1 MRHFAPYVL
10 LTLLALV
17 FFLPL
22 VAHPTQVLYSGR
34 SDLLAMH
41 LPMKR
46 FLVRSWQETG
56 ELPLWFPYSFGGMP
70 FVHDVQ
76 VAMFY
81 PPHGL
86 LLLLTEEQVGP
97 ALSWLVVFHVIVAG
111 WTMYYYAGTHGLGP
125 LPRVVAAVGF
135 MFAGKW
141 LLHLLA
147 AGHTIMA
154 PLAWLPLVLAFL
166 ERAIRQGSFL
176 HATAAGA
183 AFALIVL
190 GAHPQLTFYAGLF
203 CGLWS
208 LAVVRDTPGGQR
220 RRALGRWL
228 IAGAGTALV
237 AVALSAVQLLPALE
251 ATPETTRSTGVTTT
265 EVLRAAVPTLV
276 RPVGPALG
284 ELRWEVQGSFGLLW
298 VVIAGLAPF
307 LRPRARFP
315 ALVTLI
321 LVVFAFGGAALVQ
334 GLPGFRLFQ
343 LPSRMLLLVA
353 FPVAFLA
360 GVTTQAILELPPEA
374 VAARH
379 RLLRI
384 AAVILAVCGL
394 LLAWQAYQVRAVGE
408 SLRPH
413 IYWLALPLMVLTA
426 VRLLFA
432 NVQADYWRWASGW
445 LVVLTTDAWLPV
457 VLHVAVRPESEIY
470 AVSSA
475 VRELAQR
482 RAADEPERWRVLDRG
497 QPNYPS
503 TGPLGV
509 SLPPLGPVAL
519 EPVLGYNTFDV
530 RRYREYL
537 QFIAG
542 LDEPVRP
549 RQSFVGYPIVEP
561 FRIENKPLLDLLGV
575 RYAFV
580 PADPQKHPLL
590 PRGHTGPGEPGTHPG
605 WKPLEPPT
613 VDEPVY
619 SFLAGG
625 RVDPGPQILYE
636 NTEVFPRA
644 FVVPRAAPLPE
655 RDVLATLRAADLRT
669 TAFLEA
675 APALSRGE
683 GGFRPARIVEH
694 RPNRVV
700 VELDDGPGG
709 ALVLADIMYP
719 GWRCRVDGIPAPLY
733 RANALFRAT
742 LVTEGPHTVVFTFEP
757 TSYQRGL
764 WVSGGAVVG
773 LFLVALAAAWRSVR
787 RRHS

>member
-1 MRHFAPYVL
+1 L
-10 LTLLALV
+10 LLALLALV

-22 VAHPTQVLYSGR
+22 VSHPMQVLYSGR

-56 ELPLWFPYSFGGMP
+56 ELPLWFPYSFAGMP

-97 ALSWLVVFHVIVAG
+97 VLSWLVVFHVIVAG
-111 WTMYYYAGTHGLGP
+111 WSMYFYAGGHGLGAP
-125 LPRVVAAVGF
+125 ARLVAAVGF

-166 ERAIRQGSFL
+166 ERAIRQGSAFYG
-176 HATAAGA
+176 TAAGA

-208 LAVVRDTPGGQR
+208 LAAVREAPPGQR
-220 RRALGRWL
+220 RRALVRWL
-228 IAGAGTALV
+228 LAGTGTALV

-251 ATPETTRSTGVTTT
+251 ATPETTRATGVTTT
-265 EVLRAAVPTLV
+265 EVLRAALPTLV

-284 ELRWEVQGSFGLLW
+284 EPRWELQGSFGLLW
-298 VVIAGLAPF
+298 VAVAGLAPF

-315 ALVTLI
+315 ALVTLV
-321 LVVFAFGGAALVQ
+321 LLAFAFGGAALVQ

-343 LPSRMLLLVA
+343 LPSRMLLLAA
-353 FPVAFLA
+353 FAVAFLA
-360 GVTTQAILELPPEA
+360 GCTTQALVELPAEA
-374 VAARH
+374 AAVRR

-384 AAVILAVCGL
+384 AAVILAVCGG
-394 LLAWQAYQVRAVGE
+394 LLAWQAYQVRAVGD

-413 IYWLALPLMVLTA
+413 VYWLALPLLILTA
-426 VRLLFA
+426 ARLLSTSA
-432 NVQADYWRWASGW
+432 QADCWRWASGW
-445 LVVLTTDAWLPV
+445 LVMLTADAWLPV
-457 VLHVAVRPESEIY
+457 APYVEVRPESEIY
-470 AVSSA
+470 AVPSP
-475 VRELAQR
+475 VRDLAER
-482 RAADEPERWRVLDRG
+482 RAADEPQRWRVLDRG

-519 EPVLGYNTFDV
+519 EPALGYNTFDV

-537 QFIAG
+537 QLIAG

-561 FRIENKPLLDLLGV
+561 FLIEDKPLLDLLGV

-580 PADPQKHPLL
+580 PADPQKRPLL

-605 WKPLEPPT
+605 WKALGPAA

-625 RVDPGPQILYE
+625 RVDPGPQLLYE
-636 NTEVFPRA
+636 NTEAFPRA

-655 RDVLATLRAADLRT
+655 RGALGALRAADLRSSV
-669 TAFLEA
+669 FLEGP
-675 APALSRGE
+675 PALPGGE
-683 GGFRPARIVEH
+683 GTFRPARVVEY

-709 ALVLADIMYP
+709 VLVLTDIMYP
-719 GWRCRVDGIPAPLY
+719 GWRCAVDGEPAPLS
-733 RANALFRAT
+733 RANTLFRAT
-742 LVTEGPHTVVFTFEP
+742 PVSAGPHTVVFTFEP
-757 TSYQRGL
+757 TSYQRGRR
-764 WVSGGAVVG
+764 VSGGALAG
-773 LFLVALAAAWRSVR
+773 LFLAVLAAGWRAVR
-787 RRHS
+787 RARS